1 MFSLLLHV
9 KIIKTV
15 GHEGTSS
22 HLHLGY
28 FRTLFKEGR
37 QELLSNVQVIFVI
50 IHNMKNTVIVVLNV
64 RVK

>member
-1 MFSLLLHV
+1 M
-9 KIIKTV
+9 
-15 GHEGTSS
+15 SS

-37 QELLSNVQVIFVI
+37 QELSSNVLVIFVI
-50 IHNMKNTVIVVLNV
+50 IHKMKNTVIIVLNV